1 MEFWIDKLA
10 MTKTNDEF
18 FDAMRR
24 QQRLDLTSA
33 TQMGGVLLQSLPRQS
48 KMN

>member
-1 MEFWIDKLA
+1 MEFLIDKLA

-24 QQRLDLTSA
+24 Q
-33 TQMGGVLLQSLPRQS
+33 
-48 KMN
+48 